1 MRLEAEKIHNV
12 LVIGLSCI
20 GDMVLAT
27 AALWN
32 LRRFLPHARFTILAS
47 PQAMQVLEK
56 DPLWDVVEEYKRKK
70 GFWGRID
77 SVRMIRSIPHD
88 LLIDLRSSAMPLV
101 CGARYAPFWGL
112 RELLLPKE
120 MHEAE
125 RNIWC
130 MQTLGVP
137 VFSRQLRFFVPSE
150 AREQVQHELMEKGA
164 ELPLVLLNP
173 GSQNHEKNWPAEKF
187 AALARKILGELN
199 VMVGVTGYARY
210 ERKLAARICG
220 EVHSER
226 CLDFSGD
233 FPIARLGA
241 LLERAM
247 LFVTNDTGPLHVAS
261 AIGTPTVGLY
271 RAKNLP
277 RFGPWGTVHRSLV
290 PAPPD
295 DDYSMER
302 IPVEEVWNACC
313 EVLESIGSLSGIL
326 GFCFSGQEE
335 EKVELENECDFQ

>member
-1 MRLEAEKIHNV
+1 MRLEAEKIKKV
-12 LVIGLSCI
+12 LVIGLSCV
-20 GDMVLAT
+20 GDMVLAS

-47 PQAMQVLEK
+47 PQAMQVLEN
-56 DPLWDVVEEYKRKK
+56 DPLWDVVDEYKRKK

-101 CGARYAPFWGL
+101 SGARYAPLWGL
-112 RELLLPKE
+112 REFLLPKK

-125 RNIWC
+125 RNVWC

-137 VFSRQLRFFVPSE
+137 VFSRRLRFFVPSA
-150 AREQVQHELMEKGA
+150 AREQVRHELLEKGA
-164 ELPLVLLNP
+164 QLPLVLLNP
-173 GSQNHEKNWPAEKF
+173 GSQDPGKNWPAEKF
-187 AALARKILGELN
+187 SALAKKILDELK
-199 VMVGVTGYARY
+199 VTVGVTGYARY
-210 ERKLAARICG
+210 ERELAGHICE
-220 EVHSER
+220 EVRSER
-226 CLDFSGD
+226 CIDFSGEY
-233 FPIARLGA
+233 PIARLGA

-261 AIGTPTVGLY
+261 AVGTPTVGLY
-271 RAKNLP
+271 RAKNFP

-290 PAPPD
+290 PSPPD
-295 DDYSMER
+295 DDCSMER

-313 EVLESIGSLSGIL
+313 EVLESVGSLSGTAGI
-326 GFCFSGQEE
+326 CSSGEE
-335 EKVELENECDFQ
+335 EGKAVLKNECIVQ

>member
-1 MRLEAEKIHNV
+1 LKLEAEKIKKV
-12 LVIGLSCI
+12 LIIGLSCV

-47 PQAMQVLEK
+47 PQAMQVLEN

-77 SVRMIRSIPHD
+77 SARMIRSIPHD

-101 CGARYAPFWGL
+101 CGARYAPLWGL
-112 RELLLPKE
+112 RELMLPKT

-125 RNIWC
+125 RNICC

-137 VFSRQLRFFVPSE
+137 VFSRRLRFFVSP
-150 AREQVQHELMEKGA
+150 AATEQVEHELVEKGTKF
-164 ELPLVLLNP
+164 PLVLLNP
-173 GSQNHEKNWPAEKF
+173 GSQDPGKNWPAEKF
-187 AALARKILGELN
+187 LALARKIHSELN
-199 VMVGVTGYARY
+199 VTVGITGYARY
-210 ERKLAARICG
+210 ERELAGHIC
-220 EVHSER
+220 EEMRSER
-226 CLDFSGD
+226 CIDFSGEY
-233 FPIARLGA
+233 PISRLGA

-261 AIGTPTVGLY
+261 AVGTPTVGLY

-290 PAPPD
+290 PSLPD

-302 IPVEEVWNACC
+302 ISVEEVWNACC
-313 EVLESIGSLSGIL
+313 EVLNSTGS
-326 GFCFSGQEE
+326 FSGNVGTRSFREE
-335 EKVELENECDFQ
+335 GEKVEQRNECAFQ

>member
-1 MRLEAEKIHNV
+1 LKLEAEKIKKV
-12 LVIGLSCI
+12 LIIGLSCV

-47 PQAMQVLEK
+47 PQAMQVLEN

-77 SVRMIRSIPHD
+77 SARMIRSIPHD

-101 CGARYAPFWGL
+101 CGARYAPLWGL
-112 RELLLPKE
+112 RELLLPKK

-130 MQTLGVP
+130 MHTIGVP
-137 VFSRQLRFFVPSE
+137 VYSRQLRLFIPPSFREE
-150 AREQVQHELMEKGA
+150 ARCTFSSHSSGE
-164 ELPLVLLNP
+164 PWVLFNP
-173 GSQNHEKNWPAEKF
+173 GSNSVAKNWPPSHF
-187 AALARKILGELN
+187 IDLAKVFLRETEFNIGVVGYSSYEQEIASHICKSVASQRCVDYSGPFP
-199 VMVGVTGYARY
+199 MV
-210 ERKLAARICG
+210 
-220 EVHSER
+220 
-226 CLDFSGD
+226 
-233 FPIARLGA
+233 RLGA
-241 LLERAM
+241 LLERAA

-261 AIGTPTVGLY
+261 AVGTPTVGLY

-290 PAPPD
+290 PSLPD

-302 IPVEEVWNACC
+302 ISVEEVWNACC
-313 EVLESIGSLSGIL
+313 EVLNSTGS
-326 GFCFSGQEE
+326 FSGNVGTCSFREE
-335 EKVELENECDFQ
+335 GEKVEQRNECAFQ

>member
-1 MRLEAEKIHNV
+1 MRLEAEKIKKV
-12 LVIGLSCI
+12 LVIGLSCV
-20 GDMVLAT
+20 GDMVLAS

-47 PQAMQVLEK
+47 PQAMQVLEN
-56 DPLWDVVEEYKRKK
+56 DPLWDVVGEYKRKE

-101 CGARYAPFWGL
+101 SGARYAPLWGL
-112 RELLLPKE
+112 REFLLPKK

-125 RNIWC
+125 RNICC

-137 VFSRQLRFFVPSE
+137 VFSRRLRFFVPS
-150 AREQVQHELMEKGA
+150 ASREQVQNELQEKGGQ
-164 ELPLVLLNP
+164 LPLVLLNP
-173 GSQNHEKNWPAEKF
+173 GSQDHGKNWPAEKF

-199 VMVGVTGYARY
+199 VMVGITGYARY
-210 ERKLAARICG
+210 ERELAARICG
-220 EVHSER
+220 EVRSER

-233 FPIARLGA
+233 YPIARLGA
-241 LLERAM
+241 LLECAM

-290 PAPPD
+290 PSPPD
-295 DDYSMER
+295 DDYAMER
-302 IPVEEVWNACC
+302 ISVEDVWNACC
-313 EVLESIGSLSGIL
+313 EVLESVGSLSGTSFFL
-326 GFCFSGQEE
+326 PAR
-335 EKVELENECDFQ
+335 KRMKRN